1 MSDTTN
7 TGTIAE
13 ALALLPISR
22 RSTQSGARRV
32 ASPMITISAG
42 LLDPKHIG
50 VMGPA
55 LAEFLCLIDW
65 QTDASGLVK
74 GGAPIKIDDIAQ
86 RLGRSRRTA
95 QRNLE
100 RLERYVDVTRTPYGL
115 VIRIRNPKKWFQHA
129 KNCTSG
135 DVKSGTSGVTDLAH
149 PIKTNTEGRIQ
160 GRGSGAEKPPP
171 AFRCSHGDCSHSA
184 YHSGRIVAEA
194 QGLNFPDDVGSLPRW
209 LKESEALTKYAD
221 NDITEFVEFK
231 IKRESPKW
239 DSRPLR
245 PAYVAEDI
253 TVYLRKHES
262 DVGTKPNGHDQTGFW
277 ISDRER
283 DRRRQASKEGQ
294 TT

>member
-1 MSDTTN
+1 
-7 TGTIAE
+7 
-13 ALALLPISR
+13 
-22 RSTQSGARRV
+22 
-32 ASPMITISAG
+32 MITISAG

-50 VMGPA
+50 AMGPA

-74 GGAPIKIDDIAQ
+74 GGAPIKIDHIAQ

-115 VIRIRNPKKWFQHA
+115 VIRIRNPKKWFRHA
-129 KNCTSG
+129 KNGTSG
-135 DVKSGTSGVTDLAH
+135 DVKSGTSHPLRGDKSGTSGVTDLAH
-149 PIKTNTEGRIQ
+149 PIKTNTEGGIQ
-160 GRGSGAEKPPP
+160 GRGSGAEEPPP
-171 AFRCSHGDCSHSA
+171 AFSCSHGDCSHSA
-184 YHSGRIVAEA
+184 YRSGRIVAEA
-194 QGLNFPDDVGSLPRW
+194 QGLNFPDDVVSLPRW

-239 DSRPLR
+239 DSQPLR

-253 TVYLRKHES
+253 TVYLRKRES
-262 DVGTKPNGHDQTGFW
+262 DVGTKPNGHDETGFW

-283 DRRRQASKEGQ
+283 DRRRRASEEGQ
-294 TT
+294 AA